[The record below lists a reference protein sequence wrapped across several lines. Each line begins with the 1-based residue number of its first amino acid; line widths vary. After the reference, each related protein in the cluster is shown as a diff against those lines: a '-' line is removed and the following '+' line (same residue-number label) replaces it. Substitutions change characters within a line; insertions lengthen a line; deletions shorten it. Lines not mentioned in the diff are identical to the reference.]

1 MVFQRKRVSAALGC
15 LLGIGG
21 AIIASGAFGQAQNPD
36 VPSNTRPDF
45 KVDVTGSNIK
55 RTEGEGAL
63 PVEIVTREEI
73 QRTGA
78 RTVNE
83 LLRYMP
89 TIDIYDQ
96 GEIASNSPS
105 GSGTATIR
113 LRGLA
118 ETNVLV
124 LLNGRRLPVNALY
137 DASGAGG
144 AVDVNMIPI
153 SAIERVEILKD
164 GGSAIYGADA
174 VAGVV
179 NFITRK
185 DFSGV
190 EVSGRYGI
198 SSEGDGEEKGGSIAG
213 GFGNFDRDGYNV
225 LLAFDYFKRDPIFR
239 KDREISKSVDFRR
252 LGSLDG
258 RSSFAPQGN
267 FIDPETGGFTGE
279 SRQPCPPELF
289 RLRCRYDF
297 NASLLTLYNGA
308 DRYSGMAVGTVRIN
322 SDMKAFAQLTY
333 AHAKDHFEAHP
344 VPAEFVVPY
353 GTGLIAGRFM
363 QGGPRI
369 TDRESE
375 LVDGTVGVEGT
386 TKWFDWDVAY
396 NHGESKVTNKDKNY
410 YDFDKWVA
418 ATEGGLL
425 DPTVNTNDP
434 AFVDSLKVSPIRE
447 GKSKID
453 AVDARI
459 RGTAPWGLPAG
470 NVGWALGSSWWK
482 ESLNDNPDQIQREGN
497 VVGSIQQSGADAN
510 RRAYALFG
518 EVNVPIVKT
527 LEVQGAIRYD
537 HYNTASKTSPKI
549 GMYWTPLRQLAF
561 RASYTESF
569 RMPSLKQLFGA
580 QEQGALDI
588 TEDADCILIGQQP
601 GCDVAGF
608 EVQGAN
614 PALKPEKGKTW
625 NVGAVTDFGPFSATL
640 DWWRIDKDDAITSP
654 TIRSALQQGLFGRDP
669 QTTRLLVFVN
679 LQNVAQSRTE
689 GVDVDMRLR
698 LPNTVVGNVTIRDAA
713 TYYIHQ
719 RTREVGGEWAEFNGT
734 YALPRIRNV
743 FQIGTEWRSWEAN
756 LYIRSIGGFTDT
768 PNPWTASEP
777 EAVEG
782 VRRVSSNEQWD
793 ISAAYTGFKGW
804 RLSGGVINLFDRT
817 PPFSETNAVNNLYE
831 QVGFAPLYTARG
843 RFFHV
848 EATYTFK

>member
-83 LLRYMP
+83 LLRYIP

-113 LRGLA
+113 LRGLS

-137 DASGAGG
+137 DSTGAGA

-164 GGSAIYGADA
+164 GGSANYGADA

-185 DFSGV
+185 DFSGI

-198 SSEGDGEEKGGSIAG
+198 SSEGDGEEKGASLAAG
-213 GFGNFDRDGYNV
+213 LGNYDRDGYNV
-225 LLAFDYFKRDPIFR
+225 LFAFDYFKRDPIYR

-267 FIDPETGGFTGE
+267 FVDPETGAFTGDTL
-279 SRQPCPPELF
+279 RPCPPELF

-297 NASLLTLYNGA
+297 NASLLTMYNGA
-308 DRYSGMAVGTVRIN
+308 DRYAGMIVGNVKIN
-322 SDMKAFAQLTY
+322 PDLKAFAHLSY

-344 VPAEFVVPY
+344 VPDFFVVPS

-369 TDRESE
+369 TDRTSE
-375 LVDGTVGVEGT
+375 LFDINAGLEGT
-386 TKWFDWDVAY
+386 TKWFDWDFAIG
-396 NHGESKVTNKDKNY
+396 HGESKVSNKDKNY
-410 YDFDKWVA
+410 YDANLWAD
-418 ATEGGLL
+418 ATGNGLI
-425 DPTVNTNDP
+425 DPTVTTNDP
-434 AFVDSLKVSPIRE
+434 AFVESLKVTPVRE
-447 GKSKID
+447 GKSKVD
-453 AVDARI
+453 FADARM

-470 NVGWALGSSWWK
+470 NIGWAFGGSWWK
-482 ESLNDNPDQIQREGN
+482 ESLVDIPDELQQQGL
-497 VVGSIQQSGADAN
+497 VVGSIQQSLVDAN
-510 RRAYALFG
+510 RRAYAVFG
-518 EVNVPIVKT
+518 EVSVPLIKT
-527 LEVQGAIRYD
+527 VELQGAIRYD
-537 HYNTASKTSPKI
+537 HYTTASRTSPKI
-549 GMYWTPLRQLAF
+549 GVYWTPLRQLAF

-580 QEQGALDI
+580 QEQGAGDI
-588 TEDADCILIGQQP
+588 TEDQDCILIGFEP
-601 GCDVAGF
+601 GCDVAFFQVNGS
-608 EVQGAN
+608 N
-614 PALKPEKGKTW
+614 PNLKPEKGKTW
-625 NVGAVTDFGPFSATL
+625 NVGVVTDFGPFSGTL
-640 DWWRIDKDDAITSP
+640 DWWRIDKDDAITTP
-654 TIRSALQQGLFGRDP
+654 TITSALQQGLFNRDP
-669 QTTRLLVFVN
+669 VSSRLFVFTN

-689 GVDVDMRLR
+689 GVDIDLRLR
-698 LPNTVVGNVTIRDAA
+698 LPNTVVGNVIIRDAA

-756 LYIRSIGGFTDT
+756 LFIRSVGGFTDT
-768 PNPWTASEP
+768 PNPWTASDP
-777 EAVEG
+777 SLVEG

-793 ISAAYTGFKGW
+793 INAAYTGFKGW

-817 PPFSETNAVNNLYE
+817 PPFSETNAVNNQYE

-848 EATYTFK
+848 EASYTFK